1 MVPRNIPGSE
11 SILSLLQEMRSDY
24 EIVTNPKSRFN
35 IQEEF
40 EGLAAYGL
48 SAKDNN
54 ADVEGREL
62 PFSYENEV
70 GGSGSKFRRDFT
82 SQLDQQVKKHEQLE
96 NQKLFRKYN
105 PESRGPETTK
115 YLQIN
120 ENYLNSLNEF
130 H

>member
-1 MVPRNIPGSE
+1 MQFIRNRLQVRVQDSLKRILTEQIKRPGQGINQNMAPRNFPGSE
-11 SILSLLQEMRSDY
+11 SILTLIQEMRSDY

-54 ADVEGREL
+54 AEIEGRERA
-62 PFSYENEV
+62 FSYENEV

-82 SQLDQQVKKHEQLE
+82 S
-96 NQKLFRKYN
+96 
-105 PESRGPETTK
+105 
-115 YLQIN
+115 
-120 ENYLNSLNEF
+120 
-130 H
+130 